1 MSVFLKNCHFVLRR
15 HRAEFLFSNAEK
27 AVILKR
33 TLKRLPHSHKY
44 KAESLVIGLLIL
56 TKICSAK
63 LHRLEPTMTFAKIKN
78 NFSAYWNMIDVRTGP
93 INATAGTG
101 VPFLSPYSDHY
112 LHFES
117 SNLPWNSTAAL
128 FSPVYDKILGQN
140 GCLSLQFS
148 MNGANMGSLSL
159 YLVPENDSNF
169 TTKVN

>member
-1 MSVFLKNCHFVLRR
+1 
-15 HRAEFLFSNAEK
+15 
-27 AVILKR
+27 
-33 TLKRLPHSHKY
+33 
-44 KAESLVIGLLIL
+44 
-56 TKICSAK
+56 
-63 LHRLEPTMTFAKIKN
+63 
-78 NFSAYWNMIDVRTGP
+78 MIDVQTGP
-93 INATAGTG
+93 INTTAGTG

-169 TTKVN
+169 TAKVN

>member
-1 MSVFLKNCHFVLRR
+1 M
-15 HRAEFLFSNAEK
+15 
-27 AVILKR
+27 I
-33 TLKRLPHSHKY
+33 
-44 KAESLVIGLLIL
+44 SLVSSSKQHMPKYMQHSVYQKFLVVQIKAKPIINLGLV
-56 TKICSAK
+56 TYSNS
-63 LHRLEPTMTFAKIKN
+63 MTFAKIKN
-78 NFSAYWNMIDVRTGP
+78 NSSAYWNMIDVRTGP

-169 TTKVN
+169 TAKVNKSKKTYLCEL

>member
-1 MSVFLKNCHFVLRR
+1 
-15 HRAEFLFSNAEK
+15 
-27 AVILKR
+27 
-33 TLKRLPHSHKY
+33 
-44 KAESLVIGLLIL
+44 
-56 TKICSAK
+56 
-63 LHRLEPTMTFAKIKN
+63 
-78 NFSAYWNMIDVRTGP
+78 MIDVQTGP
-93 INATAGTG
+93 INTTAGTG

-159 YLVPENDSNF
+159 YLMPENDSNF
-169 TTKVN
+169 TAKVNYTANFYPMKTKETGNYGVPVV